1 MVGAVSGDRRCPSQL
16 GEGREIASGLDLVAG
31 EHVVPDRPD
40 RLPGPAAGRGSS
52 HREGPVRDPGV
63 EMHPAVVVVG
73 GDEAV
78 HVVGLRVSAQ
88 ARVVVRGAGA

>member
-1 MVGAVSGDRRCPSQL
+1 
-16 GEGREIASGLDLVAG
+16 
-31 EHVVPDRPD
+31 
-40 RLPGPAAGRGSS
+40 
-52 HREGPVRDPGV
+52 
-63 EMHPAVVVVG
+63 MHPAVVVVG